1 MVSYNNSKLQ
11 EGSQSSMKMIR
22 TGALLESLVNLNLI
36 RKIFLNKK
44 EQINLLPKPYL
55 GYAQPAAQDEVSHP
69 WVPHISLTKKKKRW
83 KRKRNYVQY
92 TERNNLSDWILKS
105 VLSGRYWKPTSLV
118 QGNIRHSKCG
128 LGIPSWCVAHPSCSP
143 ALVYTMMEV
152 SIVSVDSVI
161 VISV

>member
-69 WVPHISLTKKKKRW
+69 
-83 KRKRNYVQY
+83 
-92 TERNNLSDWILKS
+92 
-105 VLSGRYWKPTSLV
+105 
-118 QGNIRHSKCG
+118 
-128 LGIPSWCVAHPSCSP
+128 
-143 ALVYTMMEV
+143 
-152 SIVSVDSVI
+152 
-161 VISV
+161 